1 MNYFDSLSIDNQDSH
16 RTIFIN
22 KKIYTNRREFENMK
36 KRLIRKNDEYKSF
49 NNDLEKS
56 KRSILTNINKII
68 NKGEDISH
76 QISNSYRCENKGT
89 INYDINNLNYV
100 TNKYNIENKKK
111 IKMTKEEKENMIKY
125 NENNIVY
132 GNNSNYSI
140 SQTNRHFFGKRR
152 VIDEIDKFKNNF
164 SSEIRKELIHKDRK
178 LVKIN
183 LKKII
188 KKFTPRYKILK

>member
-111 IKMTKEEKENMIKY
+111 IKMTKEEENID
-125 NENNIVY
+125 N
-132 GNNSNYSI
+132 
-140 SQTNRHFFGKRR
+140 
-152 VIDEIDKFKNNF
+152 IDEEDLLIPSDHPEEITNLTELEKKIDDIDKLLNKKGLKLEDKKKLEKLRNLYLQQKNINNKNNNNKNHTK
-164 SSEIRKELIHKDRK
+164 S
-178 LVKIN
+178 
-183 LKKII
+183 
-188 KKFTPRYKILK
+188 TA